1 VIDYA
6 ASGTARARLSAVAS
20 LARIVRSAWNRS
32 RSMPRMRSEKKRPFV
47 LEAAELSLDGS
58 A

>member
-1 VIDYA
+1 
-6 ASGTARARLSAVAS
+6 VAS
-20 LARIVRSAWNRS
+20 LARIVRSAWNRT
-32 RSMPRMRSEKKRPFV
+32 RSMPRTRSEKQRPFV